1 MHLPNEEPPR
11 YTQEKNTSVE
21 TCLEGDVEGSPAQGL
36 AHIDFL
42 HVRYVYPFA
51 LPHSSNFTLS
61 WNTYS
66 VFVLVL
72 KLLYLL

>member
-36 AHIDFL
+36 IDFL